1 MTAAHIV
8 DGFGRL
14 GTRELQ
20 AVAASAGTGTKF
32 LAERMDSPP
41 KVASVWR
48 TWHIACLRGGQLNE
62 SSSSRS

>member
-41 KVASVWR
+41 KVAQFGVLG
-48 TWHIACLRGGQLNE
+48 T
-62 SSSSRS
+62 SRAYEGAS